1 MHALRLPKHLA
12 GAAFLIASTFVAVG
26 VWVFFHTPGKNGFD
40 SIPLFWL
47 FAVVSAPILSL
58 ACVVVMWRQRAS
70 AWLAGFATVLLLP
83 QAVVWFFAVMG
94 VLHYL
99 ELVR

>member
-1 MHALRLPKHLA
+1 MNALRLPKHLT
-12 GAAFLIASTFVAVG
+12 GAAFLVASLFVAAG

-47 FAVVSAPILSL
+47 FAVVTAPVLSL
-58 ACVVVMWRQRAS
+58 VCVVVMWRQRAS
-70 AWLAGFATVLLLP
+70 VWLAGFATLLLLP
-83 QAVVWFFAVMG
+83 QAVVWYFAVEG

-99 ELVR
+99 GLLR